1 MKRCTAQLYLAIF
14 FAGRGTLAMSASVE
28 INKHLKQC
36 HFGPLM
42 PSACTSGSPDSW
54 DADQQWLLRCRLCCY
69 TRGPSPSDSNCF
81 SISPQESRLRRHQ
94 YHCAISLL
102 ISKACSPAPCL
113 MPDIKTQKYNS
124 LHNNLSI
131 LHFRPINYSLKA
143 SKYQLIRICT
153 AIQEGLE
160 GSSLPWKTGR
170 YAIGNESTYNH
181 AICTKTTVGQVEVR

>member
-1 MKRCTAQLYLAIF
+1 
-14 FAGRGTLAMSASVE
+14 MSASDE
-28 INKHLKQC
+28 INRHLKERYL
-36 HFGPLM
+36 GRLM
-42 PSACTSGSPDSW
+42 HYARTSGSPDQW
-54 DADQQWLLRCRLCCY
+54 DVVQQWLLRCRLYCY

-81 SISPQESRLRRHQ
+81 SISPQETRLRRHQ
-94 YHCAISLL
+94 YHFAISLL
-102 ISKACSPAPCL
+102 ISKACSPSPCL
-113 MPDIKTQKYNS
+113 MPNIKTQKYNS
-124 LHNNLSI
+124 LHNNLSF

-160 GSSLPWKTGR
+160 VSSVPWKTGR